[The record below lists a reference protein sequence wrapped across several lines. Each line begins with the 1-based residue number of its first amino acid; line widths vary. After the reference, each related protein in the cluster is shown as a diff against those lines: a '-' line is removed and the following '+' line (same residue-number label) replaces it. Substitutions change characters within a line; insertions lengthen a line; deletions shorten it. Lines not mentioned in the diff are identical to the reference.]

1 MKYMTSGD
9 IHRMFKQEDEGTI
22 IRRNNVRRIALENG
36 IKNTLTQNIILID
49 SKDFFEKVNPYDLQA
64 HEYKIPKLRCI
75 KDCAREWN
83 KHRKTGDRFI
93 HTDEIRDFLKTDT
106 TVFNTLFIY
115 LLKQITAAIFRRTVK
130 IYNTYGFSISNI
142 EKERGTMDGKAEK
155 KKYYVMN
162 KKIYSR
168 RFSTDCF
175 SDYFNDLARKTGVGL
190 EDYLEYETEKAT
202 VDELKMQNSYFINAL
217 YKNTDSKESSA
228 DNE

>member
-93 HTDEIRDFLKTDT
+93 HADEIRDFLKTDT
-106 TVFNTLFIY
+106 RVGVIRICKCRAFKLCNY
-115 LLKQITAAIFRRTVK
+115 L
-130 IYNTYGFSISNI
+130 
-142 EKERGTMDGKAEK
+142 
-155 KKYYVMN
+155 
-162 KKIYSR
+162 
-168 RFSTDCF
+168 
-175 SDYFNDLARKTGVGL
+175 GL
-190 EDYLEYETEKAT
+190 RE
-202 VDELKMQNSYFINAL
+202 
-217 YKNTDSKESSA
+217 NTDSIHEYQELS
-228 DNE
+228 EFF

>member
-142 EKERGTMDGKAEK
+142 EKERGTRVAIFCERNRVFLPLVCYRGRHSIAALSFESESIPPLQAE
-155 KKYYVMN
+155 YPVVPL
-162 KKIYSR
+162 
-168 RFSTDCF
+168 F
-175 SDYFNDLARKTGVGL
+175 G
-190 EDYLEYETEKAT
+190 
-202 VDELKMQNSYFINAL
+202 
-217 YKNTDSKESSA
+217 
-228 DNE
+228 